1 MAIPHPPH
9 STTPP
14 PSNLPHTSP
23 IHARRTAPAITV
35 GSIAQE
41 VSDRYD
47 LTLLHATKL
56 VQAELE
62 NRGYVYTAPEDAVWS
77 SNREQILEA
86 FRVHYES

>member
-1 MAIPHPPH
+1 MNF
-9 STTPP
+9 SE
-14 PSNLPHTSP
+14 SSP
-23 IHARRTAPAITV
+23 LNARRTVPAITI

-56 VQAELE
+56 VQVALQ
-62 NRGYVYTAPEDAVWS
+62 NMGYIYTEPEDAVWS

-86 FRVHYES
+86 FRVHYED

>member
-1 MAIPHPPH
+1 MNF
-9 STTPP
+9 SE
-14 PSNLPHTSP
+14 SSP
-23 IHARRTAPAITV
+23 LNARRTVPAITI

-56 VQAELE
+56 VQVALQ
-62 NRGYVYTAPEDAVWS
+62 NRGYTATEPEDAVWS

-86 FRVHYES
+86 FRVHYED